1 MAHIHAALVTHYV
14 VGPPHES
21 GALVLEHLAVP
32 FGAAAGL
39 ADVSFVV
46 ARGER
51 LAVVGP
57 SGAGKTTLL
66 RAVAGLVPATGG
78 RIVVDGRDVTALRP
92 EQRDVV
98 YMHQTPVLFEHLT
111 VLENVAFPL
120 RIRRVPDREVRA
132 RVAAALT
139 AVQLGG
145 LERRAPHALSGGQ
158 RHRVALARAI
168 TARPAVLLLDEPLS
182 ALDPALRDDV
192 REAIISAQAEFNPA
206 IVFVTHDVDDAG
218 ILADEVAVLL
228 EGVIAQRAKPE
239 ALFSYPTSL
248 AVARLLGVYQM
259 LQGRVRDGGAVECAL
274 GTIVLESARPA
285 GSGLVLA
292 FRAEALRIVPNDED
306 SCAVSARVAA
316 VRHRAHGTSLVVQL
330 ESAPDRPSFEARVE
344 PYMTPELGAV
354 VRIALDPRGVRV
366 FPT

>member
-1 MAHIHAALVTHYV
+1 MTHGLGGATHDV
-14 VGPPHES
+14 
-21 GALVLEHLAVP
+21 GALILDHVAVP

-39 ADVSFVV
+39 VDVSFAV
-46 ARGER
+46 ARGQR

-66 RAVAGLVPATGG
+66 RAVSGLAPVTGG

-120 RIRRVPDREVRA
+120 RIRRVPDSEVRA

-182 ALDPALRDDV
+182 GLDPALRDDV
-192 REAIISAQAEFNPA
+192 REAIVSAQAEFNPA

-228 EGVIAQRAKPE
+228 DGGIAQRDKPV
-239 ALFSYPTSL
+239 ALFAYPTSL

-259 LQGRVRDGGAVECAL
+259 LPGRVRDGTAVECAL
-274 GTIVLESARPA
+274 GNIVLEPA
-285 GSGLVLA
+285 LPPDSPAVVA
-292 FRAEALRIVPNDED
+292 FRAEALRIVPSDED
-306 SCAVSARVAA
+306 ARAVIARVVA
-316 VRHRAHGTSLVVQL
+316 VRHRAHGSSLVVQL
-330 ESAPDRPSFEARVE
+330 ENLPHGNSLEVRVAPF
-344 PYMTPELGAV
+344 MTPEPGSV

-366 FPT
+366 FPA